1 MTVDSAHFT
10 EFFQQ
15 GHDVV
20 RKTVDAWT
28 RNAALVAEQLPTFS
42 QQVDAEA
49 AIDRYFDLGEKLLE
63 AQRDFAKRLIGA
75 ATSVGVG
82 PHGDTEA
89 PPAPTS
95 TEAPPA
101 PKGTNGTPAPKSTEA
116 PPAPKGTNGT
126 PAPKGTN
133 GTPAPKGTMGTP
145 KA

>member
-15 GHDVV
+15 GQDVV

-28 RNAALVAEQLPTFS
+28 RNAALVADQLPTFS
-42 QQVDAEA
+42 KQVDAEA

-75 ATSVGVG
+75 ATSVDVG
-82 PHGDTEA
+82 AHGDTEA
-89 PPAPTS
+89 PPV
-95 TEAPPA
+95 
-101 PKGTNGTPAPKSTEA
+101 PKSA
-116 PPAPKGTNGT
+116 NGT

-133 GTPAPKGTMGTP
+133 TTP